1 MPDKSIIEEDPMC
14 NNLITSQDKYSTYI
28 YELHLHVFDGK
39 SFDAFWNILELSIPF
54 DKMQE
59 HLCSF

>member
-14 NNLITSQDKYSTYI
+14 NNLITSHNKYSTYI
-28 YELHLHVFDGK
+28 YELHLHVFDRK

-54 DKMQE
+54 DKMQG